1 MINIENLCTVIVTY
15 GNRAHLVKKVVER
28 LIEEDVK
35 KIFIVDNGSV
45 ENSRNELI
53 KLKNIYKKRIELISL
68 IENTGSAG
76 GFKKGLEAFL
86 KSSDCEYTL
95 LLDDDNLPEKDFL
108 KKLANIDIDFDKK
121 KDALW
126 IYRTD
131 RDFFIDY
138 IKNNKPDG
146 MLPDKNGFCG
156 MHIGTILQKSI
167 KLIRKKL
174 KRKKE
179 LKNIKI
185 GNLYAVPYG
194 GTILHKNLLEK
205 IGFPNEEFFIYVDD
219 YEWSYRI
226 TKNNGRIYG
235 IFSIKI
241 EDIDK
246 SWHVKSKNKSFFYK
260 IMNTDELKRT
270 YYTIRN
276 RVYFEKRE
284 FISNELLYNL
294 NKVLFFLALSLY
306 KRKDNKKQ
314 YKTVL
319 KAIEDGLKGKLGK
332 TI

>member
-1 MINIENLCTVIVTY
+1 MIENVCAVIVTY

-28 LIEEDVK
+28 LIDEEIK

-45 ENSRNELI
+45 ENSKKELT
-53 KLKNIYKKRIELISL
+53 KLKNKYKEKIVLISL
-68 IENTGSAG
+68 PENTGSAG
-76 GFKKGLEAFL
+76 GFKRGLEAFV
-86 KSSDCEYTL
+86 KSLDCEYVL
-95 LLDDDNLPEKDFL
+95 LLDDDNLPEEDFL

-121 KDALW
+121 RDALW

-179 LKNIKI
+179 LKNIKF

-194 GTILHKNLLEK
+194 GTILHRNLIEK
-205 IGFPNEEFFIYVDD
+205 IGFPNEDFFIYVDD

-226 TKNNGRIYG
+226 IKNKGKIYG
-235 IFSIKI
+235 IFHVKI

-246 SWHVKSKNKSFFYK
+246 SWHVKNKNKSFFYK
-260 IMNTDELKRT
+260 IMNTNELKRT

-276 RVYFEKRE
+276 RVYFERKE
-284 FISNELLYNL
+284 FVSNKFLYNL
-294 NKVLFFLALSLY
+294 NKLLFFLALSLY
-306 KRKDNKKQ
+306 KRKNNKKQ